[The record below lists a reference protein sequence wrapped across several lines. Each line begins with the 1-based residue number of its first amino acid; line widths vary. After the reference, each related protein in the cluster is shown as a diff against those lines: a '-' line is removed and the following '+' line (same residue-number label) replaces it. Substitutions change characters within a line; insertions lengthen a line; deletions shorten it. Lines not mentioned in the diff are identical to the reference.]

1 MYLLGMDKNCITS
14 NDSLKTIGERIEYII
29 DEMVSLY
36 EATGVEYFNA
46 HASGWSQWVQM
57 LQDSRRREWQITYP
71 GSIASEKPVVKL

>member
-1 MYLLGMDKNCITS
+1 MDKHCITS

-36 EATGVEYFNA
+36 EATGVEYFNS
-46 HASGWSQWVQM
+46 HASGWSQWVCM

-71 GSIASEKPVVKL
+71 GSIASEKPVVKLY